1 MKISTCAVAASLMLF
16 LAVPATAAS
25 SSAPKTGQRVYFCGE
40 AGPLV
45 EKGCIGVRSR
55 SNGLMTI
62 YNISTANPRP
72 ATGDL
77 IEGHGKLS
85 GAMSYCMQGIPL
97 SDVTWKKVTA
107 CPANG
112 GK

>member
-1 MKISTCAVAASLMLF
+1 MKIAICGVAASLVLL
-16 LAVPATAAS
+16 LAMPAVGAG
-25 SSAPKTGQRVYFCGE
+25 SSAPKVGQRVNFCGE

-55 SNGLMTI
+55 SDGLMTI
-62 YNISTANPRP
+62 YNISTASPRP
-72 ATGDL
+72 DVGEM

-107 CPANG
+107 CPATG